1 MPINNY
7 KEPGAYSTIVANTGV
22 SNFVN
27 LPTVPCLIGSATQ
40 GTYDPKLCYTQDDV
54 VDEYGSPSIY
64 NPLPLATKICFEHGA
79 RAMYC
84 VRLVPQSST
93 SATLTSTNVASG
105 TLDDEYI
112 VIQDGT
118 LTSAVTATITDSAS
132 SNTSVENAA
141 IIAYSINSTY
151 GCPVEAID
159 NLDGTYTLTHKIP
172 GSAHKIYVRAVSD
185 ATIIGITVNTLETAP
200 AGTDG
205 VIGAGD
211 FDYACSKITN
221 IRTNIIVPITHGF
234 SSADIRNIRL
244 LVQTHV
250 DNMSTHDQKME
261 RVGIVSGPIN
271 EGLFGGSSI
280 LSNII
285 DASKANAE
293 ELVDSRMIYIAPTSV
308 FKFDSANNITL
319 ILDGSFLAAALAGL
333 LSSYDAAEPATRK
346 GLTGFLGLGLSLSRS
361 DMNDMASS
369 GITVIVNDRGK
380 LRVRHGLTTDTTSA
394 ETQEISVVRLIDY
407 TSETVRAALE
417 SVYVGKKLLRES
429 TDEIAST
436 TNVLLK
442 RLIEDR
448 IIYNAKNIRAKIDD
462 TEPRQVNVKFD
473 LRPIYPLNWIEIT
486 IAIYDQE

>member
-1 MPINNY
+1 M
-7 KEPGAYSTIVANTGV
+7 V
-22 SNFVN
+22 
-27 LPTVPCLIGSATQ
+27 
-40 GTYDPKLCYTQDDV
+40 
-54 VDEYGSPSIY
+54 
-64 NPLPLATKICFEHGA
+64 
-79 RAMYC
+79 
-84 VRLVPQSST
+84 
-93 SATLTSTNVASG
+93 
-105 TLDDEYI
+105 YI
-112 VIQDGT
+112 T
-118 LTSAVTATITDSAS
+118 
-132 SNTSVENAA
+132 
-141 IIAYSINSTY
+141 
-151 GCPVEAID
+151 
-159 NLDGTYTLTHKIP
+159 
-172 GSAHKIYVRAVSD
+172 
-185 ATIIGITVNTLETAP
+185 
-200 AGTDG
+200 
-205 VIGAGD
+205 
-211 FDYACSKITN
+211 
-221 IRTNIIVPITHGF
+221 
-234 SSADIRNIRL
+234 
-244 LVQTHV
+244 
-250 DNMSTHDQKME
+250 
-261 RVGIVSGPIN
+261 
-271 EGLFGGSSI
+271 
-280 LSNII
+280 
-285 DASKANAE
+285 
-293 ELVDSRMIYIAPTSV
+293 PTSV

-319 ILDGSFLAAALAGL
+319 ILDGSFLAAAVAGL